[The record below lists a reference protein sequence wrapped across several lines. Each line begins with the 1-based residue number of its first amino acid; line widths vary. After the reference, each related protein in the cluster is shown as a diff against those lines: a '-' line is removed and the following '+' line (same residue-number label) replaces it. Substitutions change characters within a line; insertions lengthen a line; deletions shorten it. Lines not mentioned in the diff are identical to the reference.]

1 MADTEVVLDTEEGFG
16 ARLKRGLGKIKEN
29 ENLYYAATNPRVI
42 FGVSL
47 FLGVCLFAL
56 LGPYFSEYTI
66 SEWVGPGSPVEMASP
81 SWENPFGLT
90 IRGYDVFTRTV
101 YGLRA
106 TIMVGF
112 IGSLLAST
120 IGIIVGLI
128 AGYKGGF
135 IDEFLMGVTNVVLT
149 FPQLA
154 VLIIV
159 AAYLPYRS
167 VFHLAIMVA
176 LVIWPWTAR
185 AVRSQTLSI
194 KNEEHVALSK
204 ISSNSVFRIMFED
217 IASNMFS
224 YIFMVFI
231 QQFLGTI
238 MAVVGLE
245 FLGLGPTRGV
255 SLGLVM
261 RQALTNGA
269 LYLGYW
275 WWAILPGLFIV
286 FLLFSLYYIN
296 TGLDKVFNPELRE
309 M

>member
-1 MADTEVVLDTEEGFG
+1 MTEEELNLSTDGG
-16 ARLKRGLGKIKEN
+16 IMTWAKRGLNKIKNN
-29 ENLYYAATNPRVI
+29 ENLYYAVTTPRVI
-42 FGVSL
+42 FGVLL
-47 FLGVCLFAL
+47 FSAVCLFAL
-56 LGPYFSEYTI
+56 
-66 SEWVGPGSPVEMASP
+66 VGPHFAKYGITEFAGSGSPASVAAP
-81 SWENPFGLT
+81 SAENPFGLT
-90 IRGYDVFTRTV
+90 ILGHDVYTRTV
-101 YGLRA
+101 FGLRS

-112 IGSLLAST
+112 IGSILASS

-128 AGYKGGF
+128 AGYRGGMV
-135 IDEFLMGVTNVVLT
+135 DEFLMGVTNVFLT

-154 VLIIV
+154 ILIII
-159 AAYLPYRS
+159 AAFLPYRGTTHMA
-167 VFHLAIMVA
+167 V
-176 LVIWPWTAR
+176 LVGLIIWPWTAR

-194 KNEEHVALSK
+194 KNEEHVDLSR
-204 ISSNSVFRIMFED
+204 ISSNGIFRIMFED

-261 RQALTNGA
+261 QRALTNGA

-275 WWAILPGLFIV
+275 WWGILPGVFIM
-286 FLLFSLYYIN
+286 LMLFSLYFIN